1 MARCVELALGSKQQM
16 QASRFSISVISIKHR
31 LPLVI
36 GALLLGILLASTW
49 AAYDG
54 VKESALAVGRE
65 RLQNLT
71 KQLAIF
77 FQQSNNFLITRA
89 STTANDPAIRAFLQF
104 PSPATRAGAAVILQ
118 QLKPPQDENSL
129 QIELW

>member
-36 GALLLGILLASTW
+36 GALLLGIILASTW
-49 AAYDG
+49 AAYSG
-54 VKESALAVGRE
+54 VKESTLDVGRE

-71 KQLAIF
+71 KQLAIL
-77 FQQSNNFLITRA
+77 FQQSNNLFLTKSFTA
-89 STTANDPAIRAFLQF
+89 ANDRSIKAFLQS
-104 PSPATRAGAAVILQ
+104 PSPATRTGASLILQ
-118 QLKPPQDENSL
+118 QLE
-129 QIELW
+129 